1 MLFVLK
7 FCLSAFIISF
17 ASWLAGK
24 KPVLAG
30 LIVALPLISI
40 LSIFF
45 AYMEHRDMNKINE
58 FATSIFIAVPLSLTF
73 FLPFLLNK
81 WLKLNFTLTFLSGIL
96 ILAIVYAL
104 SLLIF
109 KSGS

>member
-7 FCLSAFIISF
+7 FFISAFIISF
-17 ASWLAGK
+17 ASWLAGR
-24 KPVLAG
+24 KPILAG
-30 LIVALPLISI
+30 FIVALPFISI

-45 AYMEHRDMNKINE
+45 AYLEHRDMNKINQ
-58 FATSIFIAVPLSLTF
+58 FATSILFAVPLSLVF

-81 WLKLNFTLTFLSGIL
+81 WLKLNFALTFISGIFL
-96 ILAIVYAL
+96 IAITYAISL
-104 SLLIF
+104 SVF